1 MDESKPHK
9 LICGDVLQVL
19 PTLAADSFDMLLA
32 DPPYASGGQYRADK
46 AAPTSSKY
54 QQSGTVKKYPGGDFE
69 GDGLDQRSWSRWTT
83 EWLREAKRVIKPG
96 GYALVFTD
104 WRQLPTLTDAI
115 QMAGWTWRGI
125 ISWNKGLSSRAPHK
139 GYVRHQCE
147 YVVWA
152 TRGACKKAIH
162 AGPFPGCY
170 NVQRNHN
177 HKRHVTGKPVELL
190 TQLLNIVPKGSNVLD
205 PFCGSGSTIIAA
217 RQLGHTATGVELS
230 PQCYAVAEGWMNEP
244 CQA

>member
-1 MDESKPHK
+1 MDESKPHR

-19 PTLAADSFDMLLA
+19 PTLAADSFDMLCA
-32 DPPYASGGQYRADK
+32 DPPYASGGQYRSDK
-46 AAPTSSKY
+46 ASPTSVKY
-54 QQSGTVKKYPGGDFE
+54 QQTGTKKKYQGGVFE
-69 GDGLDQRSWSRWTT
+69 GDGLDQRSWTRWCS
-83 EWLREAKRVIKPG
+83 EWLREAKRVVKPG

-104 WRQLPTLTDAI
+104 WRQLPAMTDAI

-125 ISWNKGLSSRAPHK
+125 IAWNKGLSSRAPHK

-147 YVVWA
+147 YLVWA
-152 TRGACKKAIH
+152 TRGSLRPAIH

-170 NVQRNHN
+170 NVQVNHN

-190 TQLLNIVPKGSNVLD
+190 TQLLNIVPTGSNILD
-205 PFCGSGSTIIAA
+205 PFCGSGSTIVAA
-217 RQLGHTATGVELS
+217 RQMGHTATGVELS
-230 PQCYAVAEGWMNEP
+230 PQCYAVAEAWLNEL